1 MKIAQTIV
9 IAYWMTRLFINI
21 LNHGEFIKKPV
32 LKYNAFT
39 VITDIAISATVLYWG
54 GFFDSLLK

>member
-39 VITDIAISATVLYWG
+39 AISATVLYWG